1 MGFFATIGRGWEMS
15 KLSMG
20 VVKKD
25 PELLV
30 YMIVAGLMSLACLV
44 GMALPQFLEMAWA
57 VNPDGSFTTAYLG
70 FTFVAYMVLS
80 IVVVFWNCAIIANA
94 NIRLTGGDPSFAD
107 GFNAAVQKLPIIIL
121 WGIIAGTVG
130 LLLKALEGAARSS
143 ENSANQA
150 LAMVI
155 HLVGGF
161 AWWVMTFFML
171 PHLIIEGKG
180 LGEALKSSKSTFF
193 GTWGENITSGLGI
206 GLVGFLIAIPLV
218 ILTLA
223 LTTALGPA
231 GLLVG
236 AIGFGLLL
244 AWVNAAEQVAVV
256 ALYRFATDGKMPK
269 LYRDA
274 GMQIYT
280 FGNAA
285 TDLPQRKM

>member
-1 MGFFATIGRGWEMS
+1 MGFFSTIGRGWEMS

-57 VNPDGSFTTAYLG
+57 VNPDGSFTSAYLG

-274 GMQIYT
+274 GMQMYT

-285 TDLPQRKM
+285 TDMPQRKM